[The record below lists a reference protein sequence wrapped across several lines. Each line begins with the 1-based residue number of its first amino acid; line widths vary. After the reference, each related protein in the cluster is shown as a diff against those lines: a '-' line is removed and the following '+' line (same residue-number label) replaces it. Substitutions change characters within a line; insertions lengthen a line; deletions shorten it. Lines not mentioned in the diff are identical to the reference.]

1 MRPTIAV
8 QMYTLRDMAARDMI
22 GTLRQVKQI
31 GYEGVELAG
40 YGDASPDQLAEAI
53 SELGL
58 KVVGAHVG
66 FGALQEDLGGVVA
79 EQARMGNTHLVCPS
93 IPGPRRNAEG
103 YREFA
108 GELESIASEASGAGV
123 TLCYH
128 NHDFELRDVFDGVM
142 GLDILYQSSDPRLV
156 QAEID
161 TFWIQKG
168 GSDPAA
174 YIRQHAGRA
183 PLIHVKDMTNDERA
197 TFAEVGTGTLDWPS
211 IFEAA
216 EAGGA
221 RAYIVEQDICPGD
234 PLDSIRISLEN
245 LRRMGKLAD

>member
-8 QMYTLRDMAARDMI
+8 QMYTLRDLTSNDMI
-22 GTLRQVKQI
+22 GTLRKVKEI
-31 GYEGVELAG
+31 GYEGIELAG
-40 YGDASPDQLAEAI
+40 YGDASPAQLTQALR
-53 SELGL
+53 ELEL

-66 FGALQEDLGGVVA
+66 LGALREDLGGLVA
-79 EQARMGNTHLVCPS
+79 ESQGMGNTHLVCPS
-93 IPGPRRNAEG
+93 IPGAQRTGEG
-103 YREFA
+103 YAQFA
-108 GELESIASEASGAGV
+108 GMLEEIAREMQGAGM

-142 GLDILYQSSDPRLV
+142 GLDILYNSSDPALV

-168 GSDPAA
+168 GSNPAE
-174 YIRQHAGRA
+174 YIRRHAGRA
-183 PLIHVKDMTNDERA
+183 PLIHVKDMTNDSRQ
-197 TFAEVGTGTLDWPS
+197 TFTEVGTGTLDWPA

-221 RAYIVEQDICPGD
+221 RAYIVEQDTCPGD

-245 LRRMGKLAD
+245 LKRMGKLG

>member
-1 MRPTIAV
+1 MRPTIAL
-8 QMYTLRDMAARDMI
+8 QMYTLRDLAAQDMI
-22 GTLRQVKQI
+22 GTLRKVKEI

-40 YGDASPDQLAEAI
+40 YGDASPDQLTEALQEI
-53 SELGL
+53 GL

-66 FGALQEDLGGVVA
+66 FGTLQEDLGGYIA
-79 EQARMGNTHLVCPS
+79 ETQRMGNTHLVCPS
-93 IPGPRRNAEG
+93 IPGARRTMEG

-108 GELESIASEASGAGV
+108 QELEGLAREASGTGM

-128 NHDFELRDVFDGVM
+128 NHDFELNDKFDGQM
-142 GLDILYQSSDPRLV
+142 GLDILYANSDPALV

-168 GSDPAA
+168 GVNPAD
-174 YIRQHAGRA
+174 YIRKYAGRA
-183 PLIHVKDMTNDERA
+183 PLIHIKDMTKDERQ
-197 TFAEVGTGTLDWPS
+197 TFAEIGTGSLDWPA

-221 RAYIVEQDICPGD
+221 RAYIVEQDVCPGD

-245 LRRMGKLAD
+245 LRQMGKLS

>member
-1 MRPTIAV
+1 MRPVIAL
-8 QMYTLRDMAARDMI
+8 QMYTLRDMAAQDMI
-22 GTLRQVKQI
+22 GTLRKVKEI
-31 GYEGVELAG
+31 GYEGIELAG
-40 YGDASPDQLAEAI
+40 YGDASPDALYEAVH
-53 SELGL
+53 ELGL

-108 GELESIASEASGAGV
+108 QELESIAREASGAGV

-128 NHDFELRDVFDGVM
+128 NHDFELRDVFDGQM
-142 GLDILYQSSDPRLV
+142 GLDILYANSDPKLV

-174 YIRQHAGRA
+174 YIRQYAGRA
-183 PLIHVKDMTNDERA
+183 PLIHVKDMTKDDRQ
-197 TFAEVGTGTLDWPS
+197 TFAEVGTGSLDWPA

-221 RAYIVEQDICPGD
+221 KAYIVEQDVCPGD
-234 PLDSIRISLEN
+234 PLDSARISLEN
-245 LRRMGKLAD
+245 LRQMGKLG

>member
-1 MRPTIAV
+1 MRPVIAL
-8 QMYTLRDMAARDMI
+8 QMYTLRDLAAQDMI
-22 GTLRQVKQI
+22 GTLRKVKEI
-31 GYEGVELAG
+31 GYEGIELAG
-40 YGDASPDQLAEAI
+40 YGDASPDQLTEALQ
-53 SELGL
+53 ELDL

-66 FGALQEDLGGVVA
+66 FGALREDLGGVVA

-93 IPGPRRNAEG
+93 IPGARRTAEG

-108 GELESIASEASGAGV
+108 GEMESIASEAVGAGV

-128 NHDFELRDVFDGVM
+128 NHDFELRDVFDGQM

-168 GSDPAA
+168 GRNPAD
-174 YIRQHAGRA
+174 YIRQYAGRA
-183 PLIHVKDMTNDERA
+183 PLIHVKDMTNDERE
-197 TFAEVGTGTLDWPS
+197 TFAEVGTGKLDWPA
-211 IFEAA
+211 IFEAS

-221 RAYIVEQDICPGD
+221 RAYIVEQDVCAGD

-245 LRRMGKLAD
+245 LRKMGKLD